1 MKCRLQNRGG
11 LYIVEV
17 QFPHKDG
24 GKFHETQLVL
34 DTGAAMTIVDT
45 EIVDYMGYSARKDGI
60 HRSALDGAGGRS
72 EGFVIQVP
80 KFKCLGVEV
89 ETFDIACHDLDTR
102 LGVAGLLGMNFLKHF
117 HMDVDFRTGAVQIL
131 ST

>member
-1 MKCRLQNRGG
+1 MVYQLQNKGG

-17 QFPHKDG
+17 QFPHKNSA
-24 GKFHETQLVL
+24 KLHETQLVF
-34 DTGAAMTIVDT
+34 DTGAVMTIVDT
-45 EIVDYMGYSARKDGI
+45 DIVDYMGYSARKDGI

-80 KFKCLGVEV
+80 KFKCLGVEL
-89 ETFDIACHDLDTR
+89 EGFEIACHDLDTK

-117 HMDVDFRTGAVQIL
+117 HMDIDFRSGAIQIL
-131 ST
+131 